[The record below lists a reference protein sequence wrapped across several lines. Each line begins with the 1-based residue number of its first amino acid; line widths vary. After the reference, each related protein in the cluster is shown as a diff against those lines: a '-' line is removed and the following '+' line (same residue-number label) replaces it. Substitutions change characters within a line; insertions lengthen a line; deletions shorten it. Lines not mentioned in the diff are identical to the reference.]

1 MRKVIRTDEHYTPR
15 PVMDTVKRYAYKH
28 GYLRKNDFII
38 RPFYKGGDYTKED
51 YTNRIVFDNPPFS
64 IMKDIVNY
72 YCENNIKFFLFING
86 LTTFSAFNYNHCK
99 NKITAIIVH
108 DSIVYSRGTP
118 VQTSFITNI
127 DPYEH
132 DRLCKKR
139 SVILS
144 PELDNELRIVSGK
157 EPRAKNTNSTLV
169 PSDLSNKIFNSA
181 QLKKY
186 VISMNYYDNIYFD
199 AGNEVYPNT
208 ENGKRRFGSGVK
220 LNPSVR

>member
-15 PVMDTVKRYAYKH
+15 PVMDAVKRYAYKH

-51 YTNRIVFDNPPFS
+51 YTNRVVFDNPPFS

-72 YCENNIKFFLFING
+72 YCENNIKFFLFTSG
-86 LTTFSAFNYNHCK
+86 LTSFSAFNYNHRK
-99 NKITAIIVH
+99 NKITVIIVH

-127 DPYEH
+127 DPYAH

-144 PELDNELRIVSGK
+144 PELDNELRIAAGK

-169 PSDLSNKIFNSA
+169 PSDLSSKIFNPA
-181 QLKKY
+181 KLKKY
-186 VISMNYYDNIYFD
+186 IISMNHYDNIYYD
-199 AGNEVYPNT
+199 IGSEVYRIDET
-208 ENGKRRFGSGVK
+208 GKKTFDYSVK
-220 LNPSVR
+220 LNPSD